1 MVRAIIQCFQRKNTH
16 VRGVFETMVMA
27 ELLEQEKRI
36 ARLSQGLQEIKRQRA
51 V

>member
-16 VRGVFETMVMA
+16 VRGALETTVMA

-36 ARLSQGLQEIKRQRA
+36 A
-51 V
+51 